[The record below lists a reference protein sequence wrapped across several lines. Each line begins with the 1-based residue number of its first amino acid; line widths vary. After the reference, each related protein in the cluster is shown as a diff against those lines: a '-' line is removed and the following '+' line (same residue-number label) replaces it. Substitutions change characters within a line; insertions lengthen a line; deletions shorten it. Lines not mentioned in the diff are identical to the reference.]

1 MGVMRRTYAGGLA
14 AALCAM
20 IGGWGASLLPGSSAQ
35 AQEIRLPREVKI
47 IVGSGVG
54 GGYDAY
60 ARLAAPFLSKYLPGS
75 PPVIVQNMPGGG
87 GLKLA
92 NYMAQLAPRDGGT
105 IAITNRNLIAA
116 PLLGI
121 VERANVQYEPAAL
134 TWLANLTSDVSFLI
148 LRPEV
153 GARSID
159 DLRSKSIVVGS
170 TSRADNN
177 GVFPFVAN
185 NLLGTRFKVISG
197 YASSNDML
205 LAMERAEIDGIV
217 GFSWASLQVQRPAW
231 LEGKRERL
239 IMQLGLEPL
248 PQARDVPRM
257 LDFAR
262 SPLDRQA
269 LELLATLNTLGRP
282 FWSARAIQ
290 IPDLRPSRRFPKNG
304 PRFGLS
310 RYGGPRET
318 RRHLHEWRRT
328 ADHGPADRLRAAGR
342 GRQGPPRDGRRRGPA
357 RRQVPD
363 G

>member
-1 MGVMRRTYAGGLA
+1 VGAGVFAKTIVVVAGLLLA
-14 AALCAM
+14 TAACH
-20 IGGWGASLLPGSSAQ
+20 AQ
-35 AQEIRLPREVKI
+35 DVRLPKDIRI

-60 ARLAAPFLSKYLPGS
+60 ARLVAPFLSRYLPGS

-92 NYMAQLAPRDGGT
+92 NYMAQVAPRDGGT

-116 PLLGI
+116 PLLGM
-121 VERANVQYEPAAL
+121 VERNNVQYDPAAL
-134 TWLANLTSDVSFLI
+134 TWIANMTSDVSFLI
-148 LRPEV
+148 LRPEI
-153 GARSID
+153 GIRGID
-159 DLRSKSIVVGS
+159 DLRTRTVLVGS

-197 YASSNDML
+197 YGSSSDML

-231 LEGKRERL
+231 LEGRRERL

-248 PQARDVPRM
+248 PQARDIPRM

-262 SPLDRQA
+262 TPLDRQA

-282 FWSARAIQ
+282 F
-290 IPDLRPSRRFPKNG
+290 F
-304 PRFGLS
+304 
-310 RYGGPRET
+310 
-318 RRHLHEWRRT
+318 
-328 ADHGPADRLRAAGR
+328 
-342 GRQGPPRDGRRRGPA
+342 GPPGLTDPVTAVLRDAFEKVAKDPALLELANREKLDVTFMRGSDLQSTIRKMVSVSPEVA
-357 RRQVPD
+357 AAATRALESGDPVEQKAKAP
-363 G
+363 